1 MRLLTLLSDRNVF
14 NMSYFRYF
22 SCLAGVFVHLFAI
35 NYVVAEEIPVTKQST
50 ASNSASTSQANSYRS
65 LNDWLVRIHDASRRR
80 AYTGTFV
87 VSVGDAMSSAR
98 IWHVCDGD
106 QQMERVESL
115 TGAPRSTFRHNNHVV
130 TFFPEAKIARSE
142 QREALSIFPNFL
154 KSNDS
159 AIAEFY
165 TLKVLESERVAGLEA
180 DVVQLI
186 AKDALRYSYRIWTE
200 RKSGLVVKL
209 QTVDASGRVIEQAA
223 FSELTLDAPVKME
236 KLIAMMNNT
245 AGHKLEQV
253 EMSKT
258 TAIAQGWAMPR
269 SVPGFTSVSCFK
281 RPAQLEA
288 SGTAGNGTIAKQE
301 AGRSAELPGTMQ
313 WIFSDGLAT
322 VSLFVE
328 PFDRKRHSQEGV
340 WSMGA
345 TQTLAKRMDDWWLT
359 AVGEVPPQTL
369 KVFAQQLERKK

>member
-1 MRLLTLLSDRNVF
+1 MSFLSHFKGLASVF
-14 NMSYFRYF
+14 IAFT
-22 SCLAGVFVHLFAI
+22 AI
-35 NYVVAEEIPVTKQST
+35 NSIASEDLTAIKQNAVPVV
-50 ASNSASTSQANSYRS
+50 NSAKTAHVGGYKSVNE
-65 LNDWLVRIHDASRRR
+65 WLVRIHDASRRR

-87 VSVGDAMSSAR
+87 VSVGSEMASAR
-98 IWHVCDGD
+98 IWHVCDGE

-115 TGAPRSTFRHNNHVV
+115 TGTPRSTFRRNNHVV
-130 TFFPEAKIARSE
+130 TFFPETKVARSE
-142 QREALSIFPNFL
+142 ERESLGIFPNFL

-165 TLKVLESERVAGLEA
+165 NIKMLDAERVAGLDAE
-180 DVVQLI
+180 VVQLT

-209 QTVDASGRVIEQAA
+209 QTLDAAGNVIEQAA
-223 FSELTLDAPVKME
+223 FSELNLDAPVKME
-236 KLIAMMNNT
+236 KLAAMMNNT

-258 TAIAQGWAMPR
+258 TAVAQGWTMPR
-269 SVPGFTSVSCFK
+269 SVPGFASVSCFK
-281 RPAQLEA
+281 R
-288 SGTAGNGTIAKQE
+288 TD
-301 AGRSAELPGTMQ
+301 TMQ

-328 PFDRKRHSQEGV
+328 AFDRKRHTQEGA
-340 WSMGA
+340 WAMGA
-345 TQTLAKRMDDWWLT
+345 TQTLVKRLDNWWLT
-359 AVGEVPPQTL
+359 AVGEVPASTL

>member
-1 MRLLTLLSDRNVF
+1 MQFIRLIST
-14 NMSYFRYF
+14 
-22 SCLAGVFVHLFAI
+22 LAGVFIASTAI
-35 NYVVAEEIPVTKQST
+35 NSIAGEELNTPKQNTPNAESVAK
-50 ASNSASTSQANSYRS
+50 SAPTGAYKSVNE
-65 LNDWLVRIHDASRRR
+65 WLVRIHDASRRR

-87 VSVGDAMSSAR
+87 VSVGADMASAR

-106 QQMERVESL
+106 KQVERVESL

-130 TFFPEAKIARSE
+130 TFFPETKVARSE
-142 QREALSIFPNFL
+142 QREALGIFPNFL

-165 TLKVLESERVAGLEA
+165 TLKVLESERVAGIDAE
-180 DVVQLI
+180 VVQLI

-209 QTVDASGRVIEQAA
+209 QTLDATGKVIEQAA
-223 FSELTLDAPVKME
+223 FSELNLEAPVKME
-236 KLIAMMNNT
+236 KLVAMMNNT

-253 EMSKT
+253 DMVKT
-258 TAIAQGWAMPR
+258 TALAQGWALQR
-269 SVPGFTSVSCFK
+269 GVPGFTSMSCFK

-288 SGTAGNGTIAKQE
+288 AASPAIQQE
-301 AGRSAELPGTMQ
+301 ADKIGTMQ

-359 AVGEVPPQTL
+359 AVGEVPAPTL
-369 KVFAQQLERKK
+369 KVFAQQLERRK

>member
-1 MRLLTLLSDRNVF
+1 MNRLFLKVF
-14 NMSYFRYF
+14 S
-22 SCLAGVFVHLFAI
+22 SIAGVFIASIAI
-35 NYVVAEEIPVTKQST
+35 NSIAGEEFNASKQSAAT
-50 ASNSASTSQANSYRS
+50 AGKPVQSGSNKSV
-65 LNDWLVRIHDASRRR
+65 NDWLIRIHDGSRRR

-87 VSVGDAMSSAR
+87 VSVGADMASAR

-106 QQMERVESL
+106 QQMERIETL
-115 TGAPRSTFRHNNHVV
+115 TGTPRSTFRHNNNVV
-130 TFFPEAKIARSE
+130 TFFPETKVARSE
-142 QREALSIFPNFL
+142 QREALGIFPNFL

-165 TLKVLESERVAGLEA
+165 TLKTLESERVAGVDTE
-180 DVVQLI
+180 VVQLI

-209 QTVDASGRVIEQAA
+209 QTLDVMGRVIEQSA
-223 FSELTLDAPVKME
+223 FSELNLEAPVKME
-236 KLIAMMNNT
+236 RLAAMMNNT

-253 EMSKT
+253 NMVKT
-258 TAIAQGWAMPR
+258 TALAQGWALQR
-269 SVPGFTSVSCFK
+269 GVPGFASMNCFK

-288 SGTAGNGTIAKQE
+288 ASGATTTLE
-301 AGRSAELPGTMQ
+301 ADKAGTMQ

-328 PFDRKRHSQEGV
+328 PFDRKRHNQEGA

-345 TQTLAKRMDDWWLT
+345 TQTLAKRLDDWWLT
-359 AVGEVPPQTL
+359 AVGEVPTATL